1 MEVPTWASSRTP
13 GAGRRPNEEIVL
25 TEREREVSGGSVTDL
40 RVEKETRDE
49 EGSRSDVGMGTIGEI
64 A

>member
-1 MEVPTWASSRTP
+1 
-13 GAGRRPNEEIVL
+13 VL

-40 RVEKETRDE
+40 RVETEVKDE
-49 EGSRSDVGMGTIGEI
+49 ERSRSDVGMGAIGEI

>member
-1 MEVPTWASSRTP
+1 
-13 GAGRRPNEEIVL
+13 VL